1 MPRRQPRC
9 CKYEVNGDP
18 CPFGCVSAQG
28 LFCCHKN
35 ARHQKY
41 PMRHRPCTWGARCK
55 YRHDVPV
62 PEGPPQVVHV
72 ECNVHMLPL
81 KRKNPFE
88 HGKNTAHGEGMMTA
102 AEGERAASS
111 TVEQDSE
118 DGERY
123 VPMTYN
129 FVEQLCRARNLLPA
143 KSERTDAWAKSVGYQ
158 SYKHFLKSQC
168 VGIGETSINKSRPR
182 TDSEASNGESKAE
195 CVVCLEKNADT
206 AVIPCGH
213 MCGCGDC
220 LLRISK
226 SANPQ
231 CPLCRGPMTSVIRIY
246 QVS

>member
-1 MPRRQPRC
+1 
-9 CKYEVNGDP
+9 
-18 CPFGCVSAQG
+18 
-28 LFCCHKN
+28 
-35 ARHQKY
+35 
-41 PMRHRPCTWGARCK
+41 MRHRPCTWGARCK

-102 AEGERAASS
+102 AEGERAARHPGPGDSDTDDTVRIS
-111 TVEQDSE
+111 TDSDAE
-118 DGERY
+118 ASTDLQVPVDANAAGAGPSQPIFERQQA
-123 VPMTYN
+123 M
-129 FVEQLCRARNLLPA
+129 EQLCRARNLLPA

-168 VGIGETSINKSRPR
+168 VGIGETSINESRPR

-220 LLRISK
+220 LLRMSK

-246 QVS
+246 QVSRDFTVHY